1 MEWILQTEQITK
13 TYHKKDVVKKV
24 SLHIPKG
31 SVYGL
36 LGPNG
41 AGKSTIL
48 KMISGIA
55 RPSDGTILFDGHTWT
70 RADLEHIGALIEML
84 PIYPNLTAYENMKV
98 RAWLLGL
105 PEEEIDKVLETVGLQ
120 DTGKKR
126 AGQFSLGMKQ
136 RLGIAVSILNQPK
149 LLILD
154 EPANG
159 LDPFGIEELRNLI
172 RSFTEK
178 GITVLLS
185 SHILSEVQQVADY
198 IGILSDGELKYEGP
212 VQQGVDLE
220 ELFMTIAK
228 NRRENQCTM

>member
-1 MEWILQTEQITK
+1 MKMMLQTENVTK
-13 TYHKKDVVKKV
+13 TYQKKDVVRRV
-24 SLHIPKG
+24 SLNIQKN

-48 KMISGIA
+48 KMISGIV
-55 RPSDGTILFDGHTWT
+55 RPSSGTIVFDGHTWT
-70 RADLEHIGALIEML
+70 RKDLKNIGALIETP
-84 PIYPNLTAYENMKV
+84 PIYNNLTAYENMKV
-98 RAWLLGL
+98 RAMML
-105 PEEEIDKVLETVGLQ
+105 EINEKNIESTLEIVGLQ
-120 DTGKKR
+120 DVGNKK

-136 RLGIAVSILNQPK
+136 RLGIAVSILNKPK

-154 EPANG
+154 EPTNG

-172 RSFTEK
+172 RSFTK
-178 GITVLLS
+178 DGITVLLS

-198 IGILSDGELKYEGP
+198 IGILSDGELKYEGEINQE
-212 VQQGVDLE
+212 VNLE

-228 NRRENQCTM
+228 KRRENICFM